1 MQIHNLPAE
10 HVALLETMWE
20 LDDDEVVAFIKS
32 LPYKDMRDAAY
43 LIDVIQ
49 QGGDEVT
56 DVAEAKQII
65 DKIAKL

>member
-32 LPYKDMRDAAY
+32 LPYKLMRDAAY